1 MARPFFKRSEQ
12 CYHVNLPSNKGI
24 RANTIQTIMP
34 ERIIEFSVPPGAKAG
49 RADKV
54 FAPSLMISA
63 VLAYSAPLMRGK
75 SPLTVRPSINALR

>member
-1 MARPFFKRSEQ
+1 
-12 CYHVNLPSNKGI
+12 
-24 RANTIQTIMP
+24 MP

-54 FAPSLMISA
+54 FAAEFDDVSRARLQRA
-63 VLAYSAPLMRGK
+63 LMRGK